1 MWYWIIKV
9 TFISL
14 LLIFLLHNLYIF
26 FKTTLTSPKVKDL
39 VNKPQS
45 KYDEIFHSLQNKN
58 SGNSLGNNNHIDP
71 NSMKNELK
79 NYLKELNNSNSNTNV
94 QINNA
99 LPNPMAGNP
108 MQLVGTLPPPM
119 SSSQDK
125 MNQLLPQMNTTY
137 SNPTSWNNETSAYS
151 APYSA
156 Y

>member
-1 MWYWIIKV
+1 M
-9 TFISL
+9 
-14 LLIFLLHNLYIF
+14 NL
-26 FKTTLTSPKVKDL
+26 
-39 VNKPQS
+39 
-45 KYDEIFHSLQNKN
+45 
-58 SGNSLGNNNHIDP
+58 
-71 NSMKNELK
+71 
-79 NYLKELNNSNSNTNV
+79 
-94 QINNA
+94 A